1 MKEEVRIMT
10 TNKTMKDMASIIKEI
25 KEFEDMKKALTK
37 EVDKLK
43 AECIEFMEAESI
55 DEIVTDEGKVTY
67 REVVSKR
74 FDSTSFKKEYL
85 KLYEEYLKLTTN
97 MRFTCN

>member
-1 MKEEVRIMT
+1 MT

-43 AECIEFMEAESI
+43 AECIEFMEAEGI

-74 FDSTSFKKEYL
+74 FDSTSF
-85 KLYEEYLKLTTN
+85 
-97 MRFTCN
+97 

>member
-1 MKEEVRIMT
+1 MA
-10 TNKTMKDMASIIKEI
+10 TNKTLKDMATIIREI
-25 KEFEDMKKALTK
+25 KEYEELKKALAA

-43 AECIEFMEAESI
+43 DECIEWMEEQGL
-55 DEIVTDEGKVTY
+55 DEIVTDTGKVTY

-85 KLYEEYLKLTTN
+85 KLYEEYLKQTTN

>member
-1 MKEEVRIMT
+1 MT

>member
-1 MKEEVRIMT
+1 MT
-10 TNKTMKDMASIIKEI
+10 TNKTLKDMATIIKEI
-25 KEFEDMKKALTK
+25 KEYEEMKKALTA

-43 AECIEFMEAESI
+43 AECIEWMEEQGV
-55 DEIVTDEGKVTY
+55 DEVVTDNGKVTY
-67 REVVSKR
+67 REVISKR

-85 KLYEEYLKLTTN
+85 KLYEEYLKQTIN

>member
-1 MKEEVRIMT
+1 MAN
-10 TNKTMKDMASIIKEI
+10 NKTLKDMATIIKEL
-25 KEFEDMKKALTK
+25 KEYEEMKKALTA

-43 AECIEFMEAESI
+43 AECIEFMEDQGV
-55 DEIVTDEGKVTY
+55 DELVTENGKVTY
-67 REVVSKR
+67 REVISKR

-85 KLYEEYLKLTTN
+85 KLYEEYLKQTIN

>member
-1 MKEEVRIMT
+1 
-10 TNKTMKDMASIIKEI
+10 
-25 KEFEDMKKALTK
+25 
-37 EVDKLK
+37 
-43 AECIEFMEAESI
+43 MEAEGI

>member
-1 MKEEVRIMT
+1 MT

-43 AECIEFMEAESI
+43 AACIEFMEAEGI

>member
-1 MKEEVRIMT
+1 MT

-43 AECIEFMEAESI
+43 A
-55 DEIVTDEGKVTY
+55 
-67 REVVSKR
+67 
-74 FDSTSFKKEYL
+74 
-85 KLYEEYLKLTTN
+85 
-97 MRFTCN
+97 

>member
-1 MKEEVRIMT
+1 MT

-43 AECIEFMEAESI
+43 AECIEFMEAEGI